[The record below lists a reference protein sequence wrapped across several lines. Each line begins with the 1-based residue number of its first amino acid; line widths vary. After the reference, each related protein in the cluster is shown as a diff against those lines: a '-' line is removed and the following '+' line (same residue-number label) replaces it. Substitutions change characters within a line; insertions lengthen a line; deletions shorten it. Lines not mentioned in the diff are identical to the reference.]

1 MRLSRFAPVAAA
13 ARVALAALSLVTLAP
28 TACVSMPPAVVRR
41 TTARPPTA
49 RAPIGLNDVFAVR
62 VFGEQDLSQEYR
74 VAADGT
80 IDFPYVGRLE
90 VAGMEPPDLAERL
103 RRELRDREILR
114 APSVSVMLTHVNSRR
129 VSILGQVQR
138 PGTVDFVQG
147 MDIIM
152 AISTVGG
159 FTALAQRNSVR
170 VTRRLPGG
178 VTRSFT
184 IHVEDIAHGQ
194 ADNIELQPN
203 DIVFVPESPV

>member
-1 MRLSRFAPVAAA
+1 MRSSRSTPLVVA
-13 ARVALAALSLVTLAP
+13 RAALWLVALAP
-28 TACVSMPPAVVRR
+28 TACAPPSTVVRR
-41 TTARPPTA
+41 TTARRAIA

-80 IDFPYVGRLE
+80 IDFPYIGRLG
-90 VAGMEPPDLAERL
+90 VAGLEPSELADIL

-138 PGTVDFVQG
+138 PGTVDYVQG
-147 MDIIM
+147 MDIVM

-159 FTALAQRNSVR
+159 FTAIALRNTVR

-178 VTRSFT
+178 LTRSFT
-184 IHVEDIAHGQ
+184 IDVERIAHGQ
-194 ADNIELQPN
+194 ADNVELQPN